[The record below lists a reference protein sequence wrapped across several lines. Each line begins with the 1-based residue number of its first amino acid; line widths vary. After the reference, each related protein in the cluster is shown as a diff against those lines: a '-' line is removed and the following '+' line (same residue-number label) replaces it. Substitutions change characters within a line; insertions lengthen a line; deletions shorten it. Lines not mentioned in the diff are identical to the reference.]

1 MHLLIYVKI
10 FYAGNKTF
18 CPTSRK
24 NVHLTYWRNRTF
36 DILIINLSQ
45 KTSPSGPREWCNVF
59 RIFRPTQSP
68 LCSAIL
74 RTMWLRVTL
83 LVLLIPSAIFA
94 LFRYS
99 PRATPSC
106 PSLFTGALRGAEG
119 GAGALVN
126 PFIYLFMCH
135 GGEHGPGEGVRD
147 AAYSRR
153 MHRTGN
159 PTGAPAQD
167 EGMAKVTGKRARILD
182 FVSGARFSPSGI
194 YRVFTYSCI
203 FSVKMYKMRLLS
215 LWEFK
220 WDVRITFW
228 IFFLFDRIRNVSLI
242 SRTFL
247 YPYKKCMVF
256 Y

>member
-45 KTSPSGPREWCNVF
+45 KTSPSGPREWSNVF

-135 GGEHGPGEGVRD
+135 GGSTAPARGCETRLIAGACIEPGIPRERPHRMRGWQK
-147 AAYSRR
+147 SRR
-153 MHRTGN
+153 NVRGYSTPSQERASRRSGYTGCLLI
-159 PTGAPAQD
+159 
-167 EGMAKVTGKRARILD
+167 RAYFLLKCIRCD
-182 FVSGARFSPSGI
+182 FSP
-194 YRVFTYSCI
+194 YENLNEMWELHFEFFFYSTELE
-203 FSVKMYKMRLLS
+203 M
-215 LWEFK
+215 
-220 WDVRITFW
+220 
-228 IFFLFDRIRNVSLI
+228 
-242 SRTFL
+242 
-247 YPYKKCMVF
+247 
-256 Y
+256 